1 MTNVFSTKWATSAEL
16 RVKDN
21 PMFQIGMLALIALGA
36 AMGVF
41 LLTRMMHGLS
51 LRAQF
56 GVLLGLG
63 VAIGFTFLMM
73 VQMASFPMWLGI
85 SLVTVVFIASLFGTR
100 IFLGSLMQ
108 EEREEEDRVR
118 REANGNLFDG
128 GYSDLNPPA
137 RSGNPR

>member
-1 MTNVFSTKWATSAEL
+1 
-16 RVKDN
+16 
-21 PMFQIGMLALIALGA
+21 MFQIGMLALIALGA

-41 LLTRMMHGLS
+41 LLTRMMNGLS

-63 VAIGFTFLMM
+63 VAIGFIFLMM

-100 IFLGSLMQ
+100 IFLRSLMQ

>member
-1 MTNVFSTKWATSAEL
+1 MTVL
-16 RVKDN
+16 
-21 PMFQIGMLALIALGA
+21 MILIALGA
-36 AMGVF
+36 TAGVF

-63 VAIGFTFLMM
+63 VTIGFIFLMM

-100 IFLGSLMQ
+100 IFLRSLAQ

-118 REANGNLFDG
+118 REAKNNSFDG
-128 GYSDLNPPA
+128 GYSDLDPA
-137 RSGNPR
+137 VRSGDPR

>member
-1 MTNVFSTKWATSAEL
+1 MTVL
-16 RVKDN
+16 
-21 PMFQIGMLALIALGA
+21 MILIALGA
-36 AMGVF
+36 TAGVL

-63 VAIGFTFLMM
+63 VGIGFIFLMM

-100 IFLGSLMQ
+100 IFLRSLTQ
-108 EEREEEDRVR
+108 DEREEEDRVR
-118 REANGNLFDG
+118 REANSNLFDG
-128 GYSDLNPPA
+128 GYSDLNPSA
-137 RSGNPR
+137 RSGDPR